1 MAVPVAAQATV
12 TFGTPRQ
19 LFVGRYGINGPARG
33 YDVSRDGQRFLL
45 LKPLERRPHVVTE
58 MIVVQNWTAELK

>member
-1 MAVPVAAQATV
+1 
-12 TFGTPRQ
+12 
-19 LFVGRYGINGPARG
+19 
-33 YDVSRDGQRFLL
+33 VSRDGQRFLL